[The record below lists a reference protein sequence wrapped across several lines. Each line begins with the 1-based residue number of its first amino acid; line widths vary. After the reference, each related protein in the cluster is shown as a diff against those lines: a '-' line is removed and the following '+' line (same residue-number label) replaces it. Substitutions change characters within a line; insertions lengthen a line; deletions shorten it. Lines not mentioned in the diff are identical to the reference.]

1 MGCLR
6 LRIALNHHNN
16 ARPLFQGSNKTPIT
30 GTQRPG
36 TLIDRSLKDT
46 RGKSTSLS
54 LDRQIISQ
62 GKFLLCINFVELVM
76 RERSDLLNLQPDSS
90 SSLYLKFKIL
100 NQEFRSKFIPLQKDG
115 NMQLVCKSK
124 VNMMTFDVNRT
135 VFVDIDMDNT
145 FEVEDAFGRPLEI

>member
-1 MGCLR
+1 M
-6 LRIALNHHNN
+6 
-16 ARPLFQGSNKTPIT
+16 
-30 GTQRPG
+30 
-36 TLIDRSLKDT
+36 
-46 RGKSTSLS
+46 
-54 LDRQIISQ
+54 
-62 GKFLLCINFVELVM
+62 CINFVELVI

-90 SSLYLKFKIL
+90 ISLYLKFKIL